1 MYTTWPGGVM
11 VKSARLEGS
20 RSWGQAKPNTMKLV
34 FVASP
39 LSIQHEGKRC
49 LPADFCVHEPAL

>member
-1 MYTTWPGGVM
+1 M
-11 VKSARLEGS
+11 VKSAHLEGS

-39 LSIQHEGKRC
+39 LSIQHEGERC
-49 LPADFCVHEPAL
+49 LPADFCVREPAL